1 MIHLVAMDLDGT
13 LLKSDKSISDTTVR
27 AIRDAHSQGVAFAV
41 ATGRMYRTSQ
51 PVVSGLLDEMPIIAY
66 NGALIR
72 FSNSGLTLLSMP
84 IAGRGG
90 ERVVRRMWEWGI
102 VFQGYLGDDEL
113 WVPKVAPATAEYS
126 AKYGAPIN
134 ILDNIEEFV
143 NREAFKYLVLDD
155 EERILVVKKAIDA
168 VLDSGLRTMLS
179 SPGMIEIVRSDV
191 SKGRALAHL
200 ASSMG
205 ISMDNVM
212 AIGDS
217 GNDIDMLCAAG
228 VGVAMANA
236 SDDVKAQADYVVG
249 TNDDD
254 GVAEAL
260 ESLVLS

>member
-1 MIHLVAMDLDGT
+1 MIDLVAMDLDGT
-13 LLKSDKSISDTTVR
+13 LLRSDKSISETNIR

-41 ATGRMYRTSQ
+41 ATGRMFRTSQ
-51 PVVSGLLDEMPIIAY
+51 PVVSGLLDEMPVIAY

-72 FSNSGLTLLSMP
+72 YSNCGLTLLSLP
-84 IAGRGG
+84 IAAGVG
-90 ERVVRRMWEWGI
+90 EHVVRLMWEWGI
-102 VFQGYLGDDEL
+102 VFQAYFGDEL
-113 WVPKVAPATAEYS
+113 WVPKVAPATAAYS
-126 AKYGAPIN
+126 ARYGAPVN
-134 ILDNIEEFV
+134 VLPDIEEFV
-143 NREAFKYLVLDD
+143 KREAFKYLVIDD
-155 EERILVVKKAIDA
+155 EERILDVKESIDA

-191 SKGRALAHL
+191 SKGHALAHL

-217 GNDIDMLCAAG
+217 GNDIDMLYAAG
-228 VGVAMANA
+228 IGVAMANA
-236 SDDVKAQADYVVG
+236 SDDVKARADYVVG

>member
-1 MIHLVAMDLDGT
+1 MDLDGT
-13 LLKSDKSISDTTVR
+13 LLRSDKSISDTNIR

-41 ATGRMYRTSQ
+41 ATGRMFRTSR
-51 PVVSGLLDEMPIIAY
+51 PVVGGLLDEMPIIAY

-84 IAGRGG
+84 IAARSG
-90 ERVVRRMWEWGI
+90 ERVVRLMWEWGI
-102 VFQGYLGDDEL
+102 VFQAYFGDEL
-113 WVPKVAPATAEYS
+113 WVPKVAPVTAEYS
-126 AKYGAPIN
+126 ARYGAPIN
-134 ILDNIEEFV
+134 ILDDIDEFV
-143 NREAFKYLVLDD
+143 NREAFKYLVIDD
-155 EERILVVKKAIDA
+155 EDRIVDVKESIDA

-217 GNDIDMLCAAG
+217 ENDIDMLCAAG

-236 SDDVKAQADYVVG
+236 SDDVKAKADHVVG